1 MAIRPAKRPP
11 PVRWQPAADP
21 GRFRGAVNHAL
32 RSPRYIQVYSVIRDW
47 VYQGTV
53 KPGHRLPT
61 ESELCT
67 LFAVS
72 RITTR
77 KAVDM
82 LVDEALVVRQ
92 PGRGTFVVEDLADAP
107 VVADMGQLLRKV
119 ERLGKNT
126 RVAEPHVDEIEAD
139 AETRQDLGL
148 AGGARVQRASHVR
161 LLGKEPIG
169 YVVTYIPSTL
179 DIRFDLRELNASP
192 MLTLLERKGVDI
204 ASCDQ
209 VIAATLADAGLATVL
224 KTTVGAPL
232 VHIRLVVFDSRRQP
246 VERLEAWYRGDHY
259 QHHVHLTRLNR

>member
-1 MAIRPAKRPP
+1 MAKRPGNLA
-11 PVRWQPAADP
+11 RNLP
-21 GRFRGAVNHAL
+21 GNLPGNLRGAVNHAL
-32 RSPRYIQVYSVIRDW
+32 HTPRYIQVYSAIRDW
-47 VYQGTV
+47 IYQGTV

-61 ESELCT
+61 EDELCG
-67 LFAVS
+67 LFSVS

-82 LVDEALVVRQ
+82 LVDESLVLRQ
-92 PGRGTFVVEDLADAP
+92 PGRGTFVVDDIADAP

-126 RVAEPHVDEIEAD
+126 RVAEAHIDEIEAD
-139 AETRQDLGL
+139 AEVSRDLGL
-148 AGGARVQRASHVR
+148 AKGTLVQRASHVR
-161 LLGKEPIG
+161 LLGKVPIG
-169 YVVTYIPSTL
+169 YVVTHVPADL
-179 DIRFDLRELNASP
+179 DVRFDLSELNVSP

-209 VIAATLADAGLATVL
+209 VIGATLADASLARVL
-224 KTTVGAPL
+224 KTTVGIPL

-259 QHHVHLTRLNR
+259 RHHVRLTRINR